1 MSRTRD
7 HRGAVVGRGVLVRVR
22 GETYVARVLDRS
34 LRVRVTSP
42 GAYQGKTLAD
52 GQYIWVETV
61 ED

>member
-1 MSRTRD
+1 
-7 HRGAVVGRGVLVRVR
+7 
-22 GETYVARVLDRS
+22 VLDRS